1 MKSTRTRLSPAFAS
15 AIAVALLVGL
25 SSTAGAEGHHHKR
38 CSNATL
44 HGSFG
49 YYRAGTILPDGGPL
63 VAVGIFTY
71 DGDGH
76 TFGSESANR
85 NGEYA
90 FDQAGT
96 GGYQVNPDCT
106 GSLLNEDGDEYA
118 RLVVVNGGKGVYI
131 LSESGNAV
139 YVVATKIDGD

>member
-1 MKSTRTRLSPAFAS
+1 MKRIPTRVSPLFAS
-15 AIAVALLVGL
+15 AIALGLLL
-25 SSTAGAEGHHHKR
+25 AASSTASAEGHHHKR

-44 HGSFG
+44 DGSYG

-76 TFGSESANR
+76 TFGSESVNR
-85 NGEYA
+85 NGELA
-90 FDQAGT
+90 FDQSGT

-106 GSLLNEDGDEYA
+106 GILLNEDGGEYA
-118 RLVVVNGGKGVYI
+118 RLVVVDGGKGVYI

>member
-1 MKSTRTRLSPAFAS
+1 MKRTQPRVSPLFVF
-15 AIAVALLVGL
+15 AIAVGLLVAL
-25 SSTAGAEGHHHKR
+25 SSTASVEGHHHKQ

-44 HGSFG
+44 NGSFG

-76 TFGSESANR
+76 TFGSESVNR
-85 NGEYA
+85 NGELA
-90 FDQAGT
+90 FDQSGT

-106 GSLLNEDGDEYA
+106 GSLLNEDGGEYA
-118 RLVVVNGGKGVYI
+118 RLVVVDGGKGIYI